1 MTEDNVCTGNWF
13 QSVISE
19 SQNKMFSICW
29 HLNPIKF
36 PPLDRKSSVKFNRT
50 LGKMSMERNKQKSA
64 PDKTFKLGL

>member
-1 MTEDNVCTGNWF
+1 MTEDYVCTGNWLHF
-13 QSVISE
+13 VISE

-50 LGKMSMERNKQKSA
+50 LGREDVNEKKQTEESA
-64 PDKTFKLGL
+64 PD

>member
-1 MTEDNVCTGNWF
+1 MMEENVCTGNWLH
-13 QSVISE
+13 SAISE

-50 LGKMSMERNKQKSA
+50 LGREDVNEKKQTEESA
-64 PDKTFKLGL
+64 PD